1 MKAEIN
7 KYIKYAL
14 IILLAVLA
22 FVVVKPYLMAILGS
36 IILAYMVHPV
46 QRWLKKYLKN
56 ETLVA
61 TIITIALILMVL
73 VPLAL
78 LASFLIQEAAVLY
91 QATSV
96 GNIEQTITSILN
108 IELSDTAKAYI
119 EDITRSVASFL
130 FSKASTF
137 LLSVPEKIISVFIA
151 LFVMFYA
158 LRDGEKL
165 YHKFISIIPIQ
176 ETYRNRFVKKIE
188 TTVASLFYGEIT
200 LAFVGGIVATVGF
213 YLLDV
218 SSPIIWGI
226 VVGLAA
232 ILPGI
237 GPTIAWVPLTIIAY
251 MQGDTTR
258 AILTGLFGF
267 LILSLLLDTL
277 LKAHILGMKGKI
289 HPLVIM
295 VGVIGG
301 LSAFGLL
308 GLILGPLILVLLE
321 VAIEIYME
329 TKDEA

>member
-7 KYIKYAL
+7 RYIKYAL
-14 IILLAVLA
+14 IIILAVLA
-22 FVVVKPYLMAILGS
+22 FVVVQPYVMAIVGS
-36 IILAYMVHPV
+36 IILAYMVRPV
-46 QRWLKKYLKN
+46 QRWLKKYLNN

-61 TIITIALILMVL
+61 TIITIALIVVVL
-73 VPLAL
+73 VPLAF

-96 GNIEQTITSILN
+96 GNIEKTITSILN

-130 FSKASTF
+130 FSKASAF
-137 LLSVPEKIISVFIA
+137 LLSVPEKIINVFIA
-151 LFVMFYA
+151 LFVLFYT

-165 YHKFISIIPIQ
+165 YNKFISVIPIP
-176 ETYRNRFVKKIE
+176 ESYRNRFVKKFE

-213 YLLDV
+213 YFLGV

-251 MQGDTTR
+251 VQGDTTR
-258 AILTGLFGF
+258 AILIGLFGF

-277 LKAHILGMKGKI
+277 FKAHILGIKGKI

-295 VGVIGG
+295 VGVLGG
-301 LSAFGLL
+301 LTAFGLL